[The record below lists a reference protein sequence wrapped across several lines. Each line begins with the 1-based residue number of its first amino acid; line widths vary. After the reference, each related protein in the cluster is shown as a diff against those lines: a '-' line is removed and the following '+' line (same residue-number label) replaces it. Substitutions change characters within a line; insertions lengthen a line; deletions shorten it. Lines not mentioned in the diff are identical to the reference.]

1 MPFAFQSLHTQTHQ
15 GLQAS
20 GLRLKKY
27 LKEKIANN
35 LLQISQSSLQER
47 LKANKRQLI
56 RQGFSEDLLEKKRK

>member
-47 LKANKRQLI
+47 LTVNKTRLI
-56 RQGFSEDLLEKKRK
+56 KLGFSKGLLEKKRK